1 MLSRKL
7 PDRHHFYLPPV
18 RLPLTMLRGLVLCG
32 LCLAMPVAAIAQAF
46 QEAASVERDQDILYS
61 ADGGGSIETSGDV
74 RTTVLR
80 TNVRIQ
86 QGHVTIFGNTATLE
100 QDTLTGDLIRVTVE
114 GLEGEPARFSRET
127 QSAED
132 EPINGHSHQIV
143 YYNEPGDGDNLL
155 SVVEFVGD
163 ANFTRGRTALQC
175 ARIKH
180 IVESGATESPGPC
193 SGILA
198 PVP

>member
-1 MLSRKL
+1 VLTHKLQRTSRS
-7 PDRHHFYLPPV
+7 
-18 RLPLTMLRGLVLCG
+18 LPLSWFATLRGLLLGFVW
-32 LCLAMPVAAIAQAF
+32 LALPVASLAQAF
-46 QEAASVERDQDILYS
+46 QDSAIQLEHDQDIRYS
-61 ADGGGSIETSGDV
+61 ADGGGSIETAGEI

-86 QGHVTIFGNTATLE
+86 QGNVTIFGDTATLE
-100 QDTLTGDLIRVTVE
+100 QDTVTGDLIRVTVE
-114 GLEGEPARFSRET
+114 GQPARFSREGIDR
-127 QSAED
+127 EEEVID
-132 EPINGHSHQIV
+132 GHSQQIV
-143 YYNEPGDGDNLL
+143 YYNEADERDALL
-155 SVVEFVGD
+155 SVVEFIGD

-193 SGILA
+193 SGVLA

>member
-7 PDRHHFYLPPV
+7 PNLHHFYLPSL
-18 RLPLTMLRGLVLCG
+18 RLAMLRGLLLCVVW
-32 LCLAMPVAAIAQAF
+32 LALPAPSMAQAF
-46 QEAASVERDQDILYS
+46 QESGGLERDQDILYS
-61 ADGGGSIETSGDV
+61 ADGGGSIETAGEV

-86 QGHVTIFGNTATLE
+86 QGHVTIYGNTATLE
-100 QDTLTGDLIRVTVE
+100 QDTVTGDLIRVTVE
-114 GLEGEPARFSRET
+114 GLEGQPARFSREVLE
-127 QSAED
+127 ADD
-132 EPINGHSHQIV
+132 EPINGHSHQII
-143 YYNEPGDGDNLL
+143 YYNESGAGDNLL

-193 SGILA
+193 SGVLA

>member
-7 PDRHHFYLPPV
+7 PDMHHFYLPS
-18 RLPLTMLRGLVLCG
+18 MLRSLVLC
-32 LCLAMPVAAIAQAF
+32 CVWLAFP
-46 QEAASVERDQDILYS
+46 AASMAPALHESGRLERDQDILYS
-61 ADGGGSIETSGDV
+61 ADGGGSIETAGEV

-114 GLEGEPARFSRET
+114 GLEGQPARFSREI
-127 QSAED
+127 QEADD
-132 EPINGHSHQIV
+132 EPINGHSDQII
-143 YYNEPGDGDNLL
+143 YYNEAGENDNLL